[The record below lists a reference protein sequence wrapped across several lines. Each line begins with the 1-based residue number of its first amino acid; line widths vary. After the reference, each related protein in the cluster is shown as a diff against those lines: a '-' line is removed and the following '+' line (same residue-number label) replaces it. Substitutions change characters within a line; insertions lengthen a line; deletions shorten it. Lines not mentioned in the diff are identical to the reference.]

1 MAGVAIVSGGTSG
14 IGRAVAA
21 RLARDGFDVVAFGSD
36 PRKVEALR
44 AEMDGAGLAVEAR
57 AADTSAAEQVDAL
70 VAHVLER
77 HGRVD
82 VLCPAA
88 GIKLPGGVL
97 ETAPE
102 DWDRSFG
109 VNVRGAYL
117 LTRAVLPAMVA
128 QHAGSIVYIGSPSG
142 YGGVAHAAYC
152 ASKGALHA
160 LATSVALDHVEDGIR
175 VNTVVAGSTRTGMN
189 RDRPEAVF
197 ERLGRANVA
206 GRVNDADDVAAVVAF
221 LASPAA
227 ATVSGARIEVGAVAG
242 QGVLD
247 RGGER
252 G

>member
-14 IGRAVAA
+14 IGKAVAT
-21 RLARDGFDVVAFGSD
+21 RLARDGLDVVAFGSD
-36 PRKVEALR
+36 PAKVSALAAETAAAGLPVQARTADTTDAAQVEALVH
-44 AEMDGAGLAVEAR
+44 D
-57 AADTSAAEQVDAL
+57 
-70 VAHVLER
+70 VLER

-88 GIKLPGGVL
+88 GIKLPGGVVD
-97 ETAPE
+97 TSPA
-102 DWDRSFG
+102 DWDRVFG

-128 QHAGSIVYIGSPSG
+128 QRAGAIVYIGSPSG
-142 YGGVAHAAYC
+142 HGGVDHAAYA

-160 LATSVALDHVEDGIR
+160 LATSVALDHVGDGVR

-189 RDRPEAVF
+189 QGRPEAVF

-206 GRVNDADDVAAVVAF
+206 GRVNEPEDVAAVVAF

-227 ATVSGARIEVGAVAG
+227 ATVSGTRIDVGAFTG
-242 QGVLD
+242 QGVL
-247 RGGER
+247 ER